1 MTVLQIEHDFE
12 LPLGYVD
19 EDGNLHKTGTMR
31 LATAADEVLP
41 MRDPRVQQNP
51 SYLSIIILS
60 RVVVKLG
67 SLKMVTPRTVENLFT
82 KDFNYLQRMYSQI
95 NGVDD
100 NSEN

>member
-19 EDGNLHKTGTMR
+19 EDGNLHKKGTMR

-95 NGVDD
+95 NGVDES
-100 NSEN
+100 SEN

>member
-19 EDGNLHKTGTMR
+19 EDGNLHKVGKMR

-67 SLKMVTPRTVENLFT
+67 TLKMVTPRTVENLFT

-95 NGVDD
+95 NGVED